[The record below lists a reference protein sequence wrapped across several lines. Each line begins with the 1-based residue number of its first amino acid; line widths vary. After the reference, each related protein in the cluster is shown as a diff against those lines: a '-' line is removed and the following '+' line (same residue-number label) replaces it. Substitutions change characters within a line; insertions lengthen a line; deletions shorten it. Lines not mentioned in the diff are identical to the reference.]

1 MSSDAQRDILKMLSE
16 NVISVD
22 EAERLLKALNAGEQ
36 RKEDP
41 HSRRRRH
48 HHSMGMGS
56 VFESIGDALSD
67 IGPVIKNTMEDV
79 MTGVFGDDLGDLDD
93 EDFVDVE
100 PVEEQYEISEDT
112 QMVIV
117 SDWKWGPKRGDL
129 RVQGVPGNAC
139 RIENEEAQHMR
150 IRRSATHFV
159 IQWSGGPLKVEVPE
173 TVTKVRVRSKGGD
186 IHVAGVQC
194 DMSVKTLGGDLDL
207 KDLLK
212 DFKIKT
218 MGGDISL
225 VMASGWQGT
234 GKVHTMGGD
243 VTLRVPEGV
252 AFGADASTMGG
263 TISADKDMRQVES
276 KQSFPGKSSAKIHVG
291 VDETTS
297 TLNLK
302 TMGGDITLRKDT
314 HEEHEHE
321 EHE

>member
-22 EAERLLKALNAGEQ
+22 DAERLLKALNEGEQ
-36 RKEDP
+36 RKEDA
-41 HSRRRRH
+41 HSRRHRQ

-56 VFESIGDALSD
+56 VFESIGEAFSD

-79 MTGVFGDDLGDLDD
+79 MTGVFGDDLGDLED

-100 PVEEQYEISEDT
+100 PVEDQYEISEDT
-112 QMVIV
+112 RMVIV

-129 RVQGVPGNAC
+129 RIQGVSGNAC
-139 RIENEEAQHMR
+139 RIENAEAQHMR

-159 IQWSGGPLKVEVPE
+159 IQWSGGPLNVEVPE

-186 IHVAGVQC
+186 IHIAGVQC
-194 DMSVKTLGGDLDL
+194 DMSVKTLGGNIDL
-207 KDLLK
+207 KDLSK
-212 DFKIKT
+212 GFKAKT

-225 VMASGWQGT
+225 TMSSGWQGT

-243 VTLRVPEGV
+243 ITLHVPDGV
-252 AFGADASTMGG
+252 AFSADASTMGG
-263 TISADKDMRQVES
+263 TISADESMRQVEN
-276 KQSFPGKSSAKIHVG
+276 KQSFPGKSSAKIQVG
-291 VDETTS
+291 GDDATS
-297 TLNLK
+297 TLSLK

-314 HEEHEHE
+314 HEDHE
-321 EHE
+321 